1 MNGRNERRG
10 EKGRGEKGRGEKG
23 RGEERQGET
32 RAPRLQ
38 RKQRL
43 ALTVVMGHSLAQLGP
58 AACVGEEDRVEV
70 GWNGSGNE
78 GGGETEGVVKVDLV
92 RRKMMTTM
100 KTKKTKGGLWTRRAE
115 KKVERHR

>member
-1 MNGRNERRG
+1 MGGMKGEERKGEERRG
-10 EKGRGEKGRGEKG
+10 EGRGDKGAECLSGAEQKVD
-23 RGEERQGET
+23 
-32 RAPRLQ
+32 
-38 RKQRL
+38 
-43 ALTVVMGHSLAQLGP
+43 LTVVMGHSLAQLGP

-92 RRKMMTTM
+92 RRKMMTM
-100 KTKKTKGGLWTRRAE
+100 KTKGGLWTRRAE